1 MKIYKKEE
9 LRKNLQR
16 NLKADE
22 NTLKNWMENPAF
34 IDGDLVGEF
43 WGHVQKAPAVAVIGD
58 YDCDG
63 ICSTYIMAKSIKS
76 VVPDMRMYLRIPK
89 RFSEGYGLNE
99 KIVEEIEN
107 KLPKGSVVI
116 TVDNGIAAAD
126 LLERLETDGYKV
138 LMTDHHVLREGNR
151 IPNVTMTIDPSVPGC
166 DKGFTYYGWCG
177 AAVAFKLCE
186 QMVPET
192 LAKELEVFAGVATV
206 ADCMDLKAENWA
218 LVRRTIDSFHSGR
231 APETLKNMLLQMG
244 QDPRFANEDS
254 FGYYL
259 GPCFNAS
266 GRLLDNGATK
276 VLKYLLTPTEEALL
290 ELISNNSQRKELR
303 DNEFQVVKEYIEK
316 EGIAGNCPIWVDI
329 PELHGGIVGI
339 LAGQVTE
346 EYGVPAIVMTH
357 SKDDP
362 THLKGSAR
370 TAGEVDIFKYLQ
382 SLGDVYERMGGHPGA
397 AGLSMTKENFDKV
410 KNIGCERP
418 KDVTPVGVVPQN
430 AYHIIKEEIPE
441 INEVLQEFRPF
452 GEGNPAP
459 FFDLA
464 VNTKED
470 SVRMMGKEK
479 NHLCIE
485 DKNHSYKVTHFYH
498 DPNSL
503 SDKHVFGLYG
513 KISGSYYGGIET
525 PTLNADGVYDLN
537 GEKEQEEERV
547 YDQ

>member
-1 MKIYKKEE
+1 MKRYKKEE
-9 LRKNLQR
+9 LKQSLQR

-22 NTLKNWMENPAF
+22 NTLKSWMENPAY

-43 WGHVQKAPAVAVIGD
+43 WGYIQKAPAVAVVGD

-63 ICSTYIMAKSIKS
+63 ICATRNMAKSIKEIY
-76 VVPDMRMYLRIPK
+76 PDKKMYLRIPK

-99 KIVEEIEN
+99 KIIEEIEQR
-107 KLPKGSVVI
+107 LPKGSVVI
-116 TVDNGIAAAD
+116 TVDNGIAAAP
-126 LLERLETDGYKV
+126 LLERLEEDGYKV
-138 LMTDHHVLREGNR
+138 LMTDHHVLREGNK
-151 IPNVTMTIDPSVPGC
+151 IPNVTMAIDPAVEGC
-166 DKGFTYYGWCG
+166 DRGFSYKKWCG
-177 AAVAFKLCE
+177 AAVVFKLCE
-186 QMVPET
+186 QMVSED
-192 LAKELEVFAGVATV
+192 LAKEMEVFAGLATV
-206 ADCMDLKAENWA
+206 ADCMELSAENWA
-218 LVRRTIDSFHSGR
+218 LVRRTIDTFHKSK
-231 APETLKNMLLQMG
+231 APESLKNMLIQMG

-276 VLKYLLTPTEEALL
+276 VLKYLLNPSEEGLS
-290 ELISNNSQRKELR
+290 ELINNNNQRKELR
-303 DNEFQVVKEYIEK
+303 DNEFLIVKEYIEK

-357 SKDDP
+357 DKDDP
-362 THLKGSAR
+362 YHLHGSAR
-370 TAGEVDIFKYLQ
+370 TAGEIDIFKYLT
-382 SLGDVYERMGGHPGA
+382 SLGDVYEKMGGHPGA
-397 AGLSMTKENFDKV
+397 AGLAMTRENFDKV
-410 KNIGCERP
+410 KNISCDRP
-418 KDVTPVGVVPQN
+418 KDVTPAGVVPQD
-430 AYHIIKEEIPE
+430 AYHIYKEEIPE
-441 INEVLQEFRPF
+441 INDILSEFRPF

-459 FFDLA
+459 AFDMT

-470 SVRMMGKEK
+470 QVRMIGKEK

-485 DKNHSYKVTHFYH
+485 SKDHSYKVTHFFH
-498 DPNSL
+498 DPNDL

-513 KISGSYYGGIET
+513 KISGSYYCGIET

-537 GEKEQEEERV
+537 GELGPDVEKEM
-547 YDQ
+547 